1 MKPSHLKLLEN
12 LYNFLGANE
21 SLLKSE
27 FKKIK
32 KFKQKEKFNFQQFC
46 VTIYSIQDENS
57 TTPQT
62 DQRF

>member
-1 MKPSHLKLLEN
+1 MKPSQLKLLEN

-32 KFKQKEKFNFQQFC
+32 KSKQKFNFQQFC
-46 VTIYSIQDENS
+46 VTIYSNLNENS
-57 TTPQT
+57 TTTQT

>member
-21 SLLKSE
+21 DLLKSE

-32 KFKQKEKFNFQQFC
+32 KSKQKFNFQQFC
-46 VTIYSIQDENS
+46 ITIYSIQDENS
-57 TTPQT
+57 TTTQT

>member
-21 SLLKSE
+21 DLLKSE

-32 KFKQKEKFNFQQFC
+32 KSKQKFNFQQFC
-46 VTIYSIQDENS
+46 VTIYSNLNENS
-57 TTPQT
+57 ITTKA